1 MKKLGFLLIAM
12 LALLALVAVACG
24 GEEEATPTPT
34 ESPQATTTAEATAS
48 PEATAEPTSPAQPS
62 GDLGSILGKASAI
75 DSVRYEMVMT
85 GTGVPSGTSKVWLK
99 QQAQKMKTEMTVQGQ
114 TSVLIVDW
122 GTEVMYTYMPDQNL
136 AIKMDLSTDPD
147 ATAPES
153 PIEGSES
160 IEGYDPTVVGTEVY
174 DGKECLVVEYTVEDV
189 QTKMWLWKQYGF
201 PVKVVST
208 SPEGTVTIEYKN
220 IDFSPIPDS
229 AFELPAG
236 VQIME
241 L

>member
-85 GTGVPSGTSKVWLK
+85 GTGVPTGTSKDWLK

-160 IEGYDPTVVGTEVY
+160 IEGYDPTIVGTEVY
-174 DGKECLVVEYTVEDV
+174 DGKECLVVEYTVEGV
-189 QTKMWLWKQYGF
+189 HTKMWLWKQYGF